1 MIDTAEV
8 IRGFLTIQPQVTGL
22 TGQRIW
28 AERDTPPEG
37 YVLSNDGPAICF
49 KRRGG
54 GVDYESVV
62 LRPSVQF
69 KLYGRTELEANQ
81 VYRALFDVLSRANT
95 GLILAAELETQGQTL
110 YEPETGWPYVLVFFK
125 FQIIN

>member
-1 MIDTAEV
+1 MIDTSEV
-8 IRGFLTIQPQVTGL
+8 IRDFLAIQPQVTGL
-22 TGQRIW
+22 TAQRIW
-28 AERDTPPEG
+28 GERDTPPEG
-37 YVLSNDGPAICF
+37 YSLGNDGPAICF

-69 KLYGRTELEANQ
+69 KVYGRTELEANQ
-81 VYRALFDVLSRANT
+81 VYRALFDVLGRANT

-110 YEPETGWPYVLVFFK
+110 YEPETDWPYVLVFFK

>member
-1 MIDTAEV
+1 MIDTSEV
-8 IRGFLTIQPQVTGL
+8 IRAFLIIQPLLTAL
-22 TGQRIW
+22 TGQRLW

-37 YVLSNDGPAICF
+37 YALSAGPAICF

-54 GVDYESVV
+54 GLDYEAVV

-69 KLYGRTELEANQ
+69 KCYGPSELAANQ
-81 VYRALFDVLSRANT
+81 VYRALFDGLSRAGT

-110 YEPETGWPYVLVFFK
+110 YEPDTGWPYVLAFFK